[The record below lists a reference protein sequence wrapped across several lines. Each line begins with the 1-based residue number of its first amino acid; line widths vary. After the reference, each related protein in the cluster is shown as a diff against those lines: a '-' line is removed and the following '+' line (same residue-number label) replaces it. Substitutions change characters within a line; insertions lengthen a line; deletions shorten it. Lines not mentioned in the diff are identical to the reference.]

1 MELRA
6 NTVQMAGIL
15 RSLVLL
21 RPAAGMAAGI
31 IAMQAALAVVVA
43 VLRVCKAEAVAAE
56 PARRGKDTMAVQA
69 SPNMPAVVAV
79 VVLLVAMAQQAAAA
93 RAAMAS
99 SR

>member
-1 MELRA
+1 M
-6 NTVQMAGIL
+6 
-15 RSLVLL
+15 VLL

-56 PARRGKDTMAVQA
+56 PARRGKDTMAVLV

-79 VVLLVAMAQQAAAA
+79 VVLLVAMAPQVAAV